1 MTFNPVIKGPLF
13 QNSNPF
19 VGEIITLG
27 SMIYGGV
34 QQKKQNMAAT
44 EQQVA
49 LQRIEQQR
57 IKQAS
62 ILSQQILKYGVL
74 SLVLIILIVFIF
86 KS

>member
-13 QNSNPF
+13 QNRNPF
-19 VGEIITLG
+19 VGELA
-27 SMIYGGV
+27 SLIYTGV

-62 ILSQQILKYGVL
+62 ILNQQILKYGVL